1 MTNGGAA
8 ELSATRWRGS
18 LPQPFLV
25 WTSLGAVLQRCV
37 ASQWYVVL
45 LDDGT
50 LAPLVADPVTACL
63 SPAMRQ
69 VITLLVRHPHVQV
82 AIMSGRTLAVSRGS
96 SMARS
101 RIWWGIMAWR

>member
-1 MTNGGAA
+1 MT
-8 ELSATRWRGS
+8 
-18 LPQPFLV
+18 QPLLL
-25 WTSLGAVLQRCV
+25 WEHLGTVLQCCVAHERCV
-37 ASQWYVVL
+37 L
-45 LDDGT
+45 LLDDDGT

-63 SPAMRQ
+63 SPAMHQ
-69 VITLLVRHPHVQV
+69 VITLLVQHPHFRV